1 MENGISIKAMHR
13 EQDGLQLAISSGR
26 TRSEKKEQAEKAEK
40 ENRKSIYLGD
50 ITQGASQDQVSEKY
64 AIAQKRAI
72 KKILDQLEEDVK
84 IDDDMAA
91 ETANVEQLQKDIQ
104 GYRDG
109 LAAVQERRDDIKNRY
124 QVDPDSQE
132 QKDLELMQ
140 KAEKGQRDPFNPEYK
155 LTDEEKERL
164 NSLTEKTMYQE
175 DMLLCDQ
182 EEQQYQSRISLA
194 QGKIEESKATIY
206 ATEKALLKTHPM
218 VDAMKDADKIMET
231 ANKER
236 IGSLFNEGVDEIE
249 EKNAETQ
256 KEIAENKEK
265 ALEEKIEREKMEAEE
280 KEREEAEQEMEE
292 SVMAVTMQAMTYGQQ
307 TSEAVQ
313 ANIKNLIQD
322 QILLDVDLKGLRV
335 DDQI

>member
-1 MENGISIKAMHR
+1 MEKGFSISGIRR
-13 EQDGLQLAISSGR
+13 EQDGFQLAISSGR
-26 TRSEKKEQAEKAEK
+26 TRSQKREQTEKAEK
-40 ENRKSIYLGD
+40 ENRKSIYLGN
-50 ITQGASQDQVSEKY
+50 ITQGNSQDQVSERY
-64 AIAQKRAI
+64 ALAQKRAI
-72 KKILDQLEEDVK
+72 KKIMDQMEDDVK
-84 IDDDMAA
+84 VDNDMAT

-104 GYRDG
+104 EYRQG
-109 LAAVQERRDDIKNRY
+109 IASVQERRDRIKDTY
-124 QVDPDSQE
+124 GVDPDSQE

-140 KAEKGQRDPFNPEYK
+140 KAEQHQKDPFNPEYA
-155 LTDEEKERL
+155 LTDEEKEHL

-182 EEQQYQSRISLA
+182 EEQQYQARIDLA
-194 QGKIEESKATIY
+194 QSKIEESKATIY

-218 VDAMKDADKIMET
+218 VDAMKDADKIMDA

-236 IGSLFNEGVDEIE
+236 IASLYEEGVDQIE

-256 KEIAENKEK
+256 KEMAENKEK

-280 KEREEAEQEMEE
+280 KKREEAEKEMED
-292 SVMAVTMQAMTYGQQ
+292 SILSVTMQAMSYGQQ
-307 TSEAVQ
+307 TGDAVQ